1 MRLLRRVAEESAPH
15 KESAPEP
22 VEGRRER
29 PEIPTSLA
37 PRELEVLRHLSVGR
51 TNGQIAKELH
61 LSLSTVKRYLDTY
74 HLQARCLR
82 PHPGGGEGCRDGAA
96 ARAARVIPHPL
107 SAATVC
113 NTVWEQTV
121 PSAPHR

>member
-1 MRLLRRVAEESAPH
+1 LSGESPLDQELAMRLLRRVAEESAPH

-61 LSLSTVKRYLDTY
+61 LSLSTVKRYLERIISKLGVSDRT
-74 HLQARCLR
+74 QAAVKAVEMGLL
-82 PHPGGGEGCRDGAA
+82 P
-96 ARAARVIPHPL
+96 
-107 SAATVC
+107 
-113 NTVWEQTV
+113 EQQE
-121 PSAPHR
+121 